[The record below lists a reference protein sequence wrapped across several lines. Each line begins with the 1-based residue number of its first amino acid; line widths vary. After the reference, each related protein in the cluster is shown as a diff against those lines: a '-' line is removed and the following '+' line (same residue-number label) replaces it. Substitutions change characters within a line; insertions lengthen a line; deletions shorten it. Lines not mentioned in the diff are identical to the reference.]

1 MGCATRCLC
10 GGRCMADAVMAV
22 PVTVRFDGQV
32 FDTWH
37 SVELSESVDDMCAQ
51 VRLQVALP
59 GTGSGLG
66 MTANTV
72 MTLWAGDELLAT
84 VRPDV
89 RSRAVSA
96 TSHDIRVQGRS
107 LGRELVDCQY
117 SATYSGLRLGEI
129 AKRLCALFKV
139 PLQVM
144 GDTALVPEFAMQC
157 EQPANALINAART
170 ANKLLYPTPDGGVVL
185 AEPTSAGAVATL
197 TYGAEL
203 LSYSL
208 VDEDRMRFS
217 EYVVKSYDYGESS
230 AARKGA
236 AKDSGINYFRP
247 MHIVGDRGGQSD
259 GGCGR
264 RAELERNRRQARA
277 HRLEVEVPG
286 WHYLDARG
294 APKVWRINTQV
305 RAVIGPEGLDDVL
318 LVSDRTLRFDA
329 RGGRTTQLVLLSR
342 EAFVG
347 QPKTTKKRA
356 AGTGA
361 TRTGAGK

>member
-1 MGCATRCLC
+1 MFDSQMT
-10 GGRCMADAVMAV
+10 V
-22 PVTVRFDGQV
+22 PVTVKFDGQV
-32 FDTWH
+32 FETWH
-37 SVELSESVDDMCAQ
+37 GVDLSESVDDMCAQ

-59 GTGSGLG
+59 GTGTGLG
-66 MTANTV
+66 LTANTV
-72 MTLWAGDELLAT
+72 MTVWAGEELLAT

-89 RSRAVSA
+89 RSRSVSA
-96 TSHDIRVQGRS
+96 TSHDIRIEARS
-107 LGRELVDCQY
+107 LARELVDCQY
-117 SATYSGLRLGEI
+117 SATYSGLKLGEV

-139 PLQVM
+139 PLQVV
-144 GDTALVPEFAMQC
+144 GETAVVPEFAMQC
-157 EQPANALINAART
+157 EQPANALLNAART

-185 AEPTSAGAVATL
+185 NDPSGAGAVATL
-197 TYGAEL
+197 TYGVEIK
-203 LSYSL
+203 SYQL

-217 EYVVKSYDYGESS
+217 EYVVKSFDYGGSD

-236 AKDSGINYFRP
+236 AKDDGIDYFRP
-247 MHIVGDRGGQSD
+247 MHIVGDKAGQSD

-277 HRLEVEVPG
+277 HRLEIEVPG
-286 WHYLDARG
+286 WHYLDMDG

-305 RAVIGPEGLDDVL
+305 RAVIAPEGLDDVL
-318 LVSDRTLRFDA
+318 LVSDRTLRYDA

-356 AGTGA
+356 SGTGVS
-361 TRTGAGK
+361 GKRVGK